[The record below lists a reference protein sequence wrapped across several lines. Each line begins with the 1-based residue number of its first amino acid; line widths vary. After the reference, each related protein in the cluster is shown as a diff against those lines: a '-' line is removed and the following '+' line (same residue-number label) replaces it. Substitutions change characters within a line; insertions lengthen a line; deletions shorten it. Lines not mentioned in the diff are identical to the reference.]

1 MCALAAAS
9 LLIFRVHGPPPHNL
23 VIHPRPLPVNK
34 CCRPPSPVCDETL
47 FAAARRLKEPAGIAS
62 LCLSVWQEGKIRL
75 TLSTQSDKT
84 YVKCEKNQYDVKR
97 RQLYSLIHRAGKKI
111 YQKATKTLVYKIIER

>member
-1 MCALAAAS
+1 MLAAAS

-23 VIHPRPLPVNK
+23 VILPRPLPVNK

-47 FAAARRLKEPAGIAS
+47 STAAAAAAAAERAHRYRLS
-62 LCLSVWQEGKIRL
+62 LSLGVWQEGKIRL

-84 YVKCEKNQYDVKR
+84 YVKCEK
-97 RQLYSLIHRAGKKI
+97 IKI
-111 YQKATKTLVYKIIER
+111 MSKENNYTA